1 MSVCGVRPGSRGEGG
16 GSFGGCGGCERR
28 AHGGRYALCGLCKE
42 GSGCGVVQTLQGPC
56 RTYHNKISSASRV
69 DATLVPDQQRL
80 TNYRNW
86 KIPEVVDLVAL
97 SSYLKINPLSTT
109 IPTLPSTDTLSN
121 VPRALHLH
129 LILVQP
135 RLFQN
140 LFYLFQYRF
149 VFRLTR
155 CDRARETT
163 TEKCNL
169 TDSPYRASASPNPS
183 RRNCFPRLSLA

>member
-16 GSFGGCGGCERR
+16 GSFGGCGGCERG
-28 AHGGRYALCGLCKE
+28 AHGGRYALRGLCKE

-121 VPRALHLH
+121 FPRALHLH